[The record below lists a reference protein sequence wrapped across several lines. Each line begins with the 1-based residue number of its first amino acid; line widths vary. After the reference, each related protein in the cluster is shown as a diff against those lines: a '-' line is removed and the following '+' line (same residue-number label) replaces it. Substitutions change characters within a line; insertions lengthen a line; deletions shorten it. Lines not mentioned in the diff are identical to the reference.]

1 MNIDLLLCGR
11 WVIPVEPGDTV
22 LVDHAIAVNDG
33 KIIDLLPTA
42 EALNKYQA
50 ADLQRLQTHALIPGL
65 INTHTHSPMTLFRGF
80 ADDIPLMNWLND
92 YIWPAEQQWISP
104 GFVTDGT
111 RLALAEMIRSG
122 TTCFN
127 DMYFFPEYT
136 AEAAIEAGI
145 RAVIGLILVDFP
157 SPWAQHPQEYLDKG
171 EQVHD
176 KFKHNP
182 LIRTA
187 FAPHAPYTV
196 SDAPLQKVAT
206 LAEELDIQ
214 IHIHAHETAHEI
226 TQSIEQHGKRPIR
239 RLHELGLVSN
249 RLVAVHMTQLQAEEI
264 ELIAKYGVH
273 VVHCPE
279 SNLKL
284 ASGLCPVNELL
295 TNGINVAIG
304 TDGAASNNDLDMLGE
319 LHTAALL
326 AKGVAGD
333 CCAVPSWR
341 ALQMATINGA
351 RALAMD
357 QHIGS
362 LQPGKDADI
371 VAIDLGGVEAR
382 PLYDPI
388 SQIVYAGGRDQVSD
402 VWVAGRRLLRDR
414 ELLTIDTE
422 EIIARAD
429 EWQQRISVAR

>member
-1 MNIDLLLCGR
+1 M
-11 WVIPVEPGDTV
+11 EPENTV
-22 LVDHAIAVNDG
+22 LTDHAIAVSEG
-33 KIIDLLPTA
+33 RILDLLPVDA
-42 EALNKYQA
+42 ALNKYQS
-50 ADLQRLQTHALIPGL
+50 ADVHRLQDHALIPGL
-65 INTHTHSPMTLFRGF
+65 INAHTHSPMTLFRGF

-92 YIWPAEQQWISP
+92 HVWPAEQKWISP
-104 GFVTDGT
+104 EFVTDGT

-127 DMYFFPEYT
+127 DMYFFPDYT
-136 AEAAIEAGI
+136 AEASIEAGI
-145 RAVIGLILVDFP
+145 RAVIGLIVVDFP
-157 SPWAQHPQEYLDKG
+157 SAWAQDPQEYLDKG

-196 SDAPLQKVAT
+196 ADGPLQQVAI

-214 IHIHAHETAHEI
+214 IHIHTHETAHEI
-226 TQSIEQHGKRPIR
+226 TQSVEQHGKSPIW
-239 RLHELGLVSN
+239 RLHDLGLVSN
-249 RLVAVHMTQLQAEEI
+249 RLVAVHMTQLQEDEM
-264 ELIAKYGVH
+264 ELAVKYGVH

-295 TNGINVAIG
+295 ARGINVAIG

-333 CCAVPSWR
+333 CCAVPAWK
-341 ALQMATINGA
+341 ALELATINGA
-351 RALAMD
+351 RALGMED
-357 QHIGS
+357 QIGS
-362 LQPGKDADI
+362 LKPGKEADI
-371 VAIDLGGVEAR
+371 VAIDLGRLETR
-382 PLYDPI
+382 PLYDPV
-388 SQIVYAGGRDQVSD
+388 SQLVYVGGREHVSD
-402 VWVAGRRLLRDR
+402 VWVAGRQLLKDR
-414 ELLTIDTE
+414 ELLTIDMD
-422 EIIARAD
+422 EIIATAN
-429 EWQQRISVAR
+429 EWHNRINS